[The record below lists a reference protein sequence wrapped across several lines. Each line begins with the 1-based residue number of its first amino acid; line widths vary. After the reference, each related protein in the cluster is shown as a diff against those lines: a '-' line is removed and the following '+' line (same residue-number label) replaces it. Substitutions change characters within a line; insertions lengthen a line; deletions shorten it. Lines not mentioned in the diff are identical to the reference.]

1 MIDAYKST
9 VAPNLQLSLGLF
21 LQKGSNGSRIGGN
34 YPFRARKP
42 EPLPESFFFV
52 ASTETPTL
60 LEKRDHLIRE
70 GRKTLGINIHKQI
83 EAVGGTLVDP
93 LLHKVDYL
101 LRCAD
106 KPIMSAAASGDNL
119 TNGDGSVLQQ
129 TVSRCPV
136 SG

>member
-1 MIDAYKST
+1 MIDAYKPST
-9 VAPNLQLSLGLF
+9 VAPNLAPSLGLF
-21 LQKGSNGSRIGGN
+21 LQKGSNGSRTGRN

-83 EAVGGTLVDP
+83 EAVGATLVDP
-93 LLHKVDYL
+93 LLHKVDDL

-106 KPIMSAAASGDNL
+106 EPIMSAAAS
-119 TNGDGSVLQQ
+119 
-129 TVSRCPV
+129 
-136 SG
+136 